1 MRKEK
6 DKIKIIPLGGIDEI
20 GKNMTVI
27 EYKDEIVVIDCGLK
41 FPDDEMFGIDV
52 VIPDITYLIKNKDK
66 VKGFFITHGHEDH
79 IGALPYIL
87 KQLNVPV
94 HATKLTLGLIKIKLK
109 EHNLL
114 DVVELVT
121 VKPTDVIKFQ
131 RLSVEFIKVN
141 HSIAD
146 ATAIA
151 IHTPLGAIVH
161 TGDFKVDFTPVDGE
175 VIDLQRFSELGRKGV
190 LALMADSTNVE
201 RKGYTLS
208 ESTVGESFRKL
219 FMGVEGRIIVATFA
233 SNIHRL
239 QQIMEAGIA
248 QGRKIAVSGRSME
261 NIIPVA
267 SELGYLHVD
276 ESSMITVD
284 QINKY
289 PENQV
294 LIITTGSQGEPMAAL
309 SRMAAGL
316 HRKVQIKTGDTVV
329 FSSSPIPGNEKSVF
343 NTINQLYK
351 LGANVIYDQL
361 AEVHVS
367 GHACQEEIKLIHTLV
382 RPKHFIPVHG
392 ESRHLREHAD
402 LAFNLGQDR
411 NSIIIPENGD
421 VIEVARDGIR
431 KSGTVASGHVF
442 IDGLGVGDVGK
453 IVLRDRKLL
462 SEDGIITV
470 VVTMEK
476 ESGMVVSGPDIISRG
491 FVYVKEAEVLMENA
505 RLVVREVLD
514 ECEEKRIS
522 DWNVLKTMIK
532 DSLKSYLYEKTM
544 RKPMILPII
553 MEV

>member
-27 EYKDEIVVIDCGLK
+27 EYKDEIIVIDCGLK

-201 RKGYTLS
+201 RRGYTLS

-219 FMGVEGRIIVATFA
+219 FLGVEGRIIVATFA

-351 LGANVIYDQL
+351 LGANVIYESL

-411 NSIIIPENGD
+411 NSIVIPENGD

-431 KSGTVASGHVF
+431 KNGTVVSGHVF

-532 DSLKSYLYEKTM
+532 DSLKSYLYSKTM

>member
-20 GKNMTVI
+20 GKNMTVL

-52 VIPDITYLIKNKDK
+52 VIPDVTYLIKNKDK

-87 KQLNVPV
+87 KQINVPV
-94 HATKLTLGLIKIKLK
+94 YATKLTLGLLKIKLK

-114 DVVELVT
+114 DVVELIT

-146 ATAIA
+146 ASAIA

-201 RKGYTLS
+201 RRGYTLS

-351 LGANVIYDQL
+351 LGANVIYESL

-382 RPKHFIPVHG
+382 KPKHFIPVHG

-411 NSIIIPENGD
+411 NSIVIPENGD
-421 VIEVARDGIR
+421 VIEVSRDGIR
-431 KSGTVASGHVF
+431 KNGTVVSGHVF

-532 DSLKSYLYEKTM
+532 DSLKSYLYEKTK
-544 RKPMILPII
+544 RRPMILPII
-553 MEV
+553 MEI

>member
-52 VIPDITYLIKNKDK
+52 VIPDVTYLLKNKDK

-87 KQLNVPV
+87 KQINVPV
-94 HATKLTLGLIKIKLK
+94 YATKLTLGLLKIKLK

-114 DVVELVT
+114 DVVELIT

-146 ATAIA
+146 ASAIA

-201 RKGYTLS
+201 RRGYTLS

-351 LGANVIYDQL
+351 LGANVIYESL

-411 NSIIIPENGD
+411 NSIVIPENGD
-421 VIEVARDGIR
+421 VIELSRDGIR
-431 KSGTVASGHVF
+431 KNGTVASGHVF

-532 DSLKSYLYEKTM
+532 DSLKSYLYEKTK
-544 RKPMILPII
+544 RRPMILPII
-553 MEV
+553 MEI

>member
-20 GKNMTVI
+20 GKNMTEI
-27 EYKDEIVVIDCGLK
+27 EHKDEIVVIDCGLK
-41 FPDDEMFGIDV
+41 FSDDEMFGIDV

>member
-1 MRKEK
+1 
-6 DKIKIIPLGGIDEI
+6 
-20 GKNMTVI
+20 MTVI

-52 VIPDITYLIKNKDK
+52 VIPDVTYLLKNRDK

-87 KQLNVPV
+87 KQINVPV
-94 HATKLTLGLIKIKLK
+94 YATKLTLGLLKIKLK

-114 DVVELVT
+114 DVVELIT

-146 ATAIA
+146 ASAIA

-201 RKGYTLS
+201 RRGYTLS

-351 LGANVIYDQL
+351 LGANVIYESL

-411 NSIIIPENGD
+411 NSIVIPENGD
-421 VIEVARDGIR
+421 VIELSRDGIR
-431 KSGTVASGHVF
+431 KNGTVVSGHVF

-532 DSLKSYLYEKTM
+532 DSLKSYLYEKTK
-544 RKPMILPII
+544 RRPMILPII

>member
-1 MRKEK
+1 
-6 DKIKIIPLGGIDEI
+6 
-20 GKNMTVI
+20 
-27 EYKDEIVVIDCGLK
+27 
-41 FPDDEMFGIDV
+41 
-52 VIPDITYLIKNKDK
+52 
-66 VKGFFITHGHEDH
+66 
-79 IGALPYIL
+79 
-87 KQLNVPV
+87 
-94 HATKLTLGLIKIKLK
+94 
-109 EHNLL
+109 
-114 DVVELVT
+114 
-121 VKPTDVIKFQ
+121 
-131 RLSVEFIKVN
+131 
-141 HSIAD
+141 
-146 ATAIA
+146 
-151 IHTPLGAIVH
+151 
-161 TGDFKVDFTPVDGE
+161 
-175 VIDLQRFSELGRKGV
+175 
-190 LALMADSTNVE
+190 MADSTNVE

-219 FMGVEGRIIVATFA
+219 FQGVEGRIIVATFA

-248 QGRKIAVSGRSME
+248 HGRKIAVSGRSME

-351 LGANVIYDQL
+351 LGANVIYESL

-382 RPKHFIPVHG
+382 RPKNFIPVHG

-411 NSIIIPENGD
+411 NSIVIPENGD

-431 KSGTVASGHVF
+431 KNGTVASGHVF

-505 RLVVREVLD
+505 RLVVRE
-514 ECEEKRIS
+514 S
-522 DWNVLKTMIK
+522 A
-532 DSLKSYLYEKTM
+532 
-544 RKPMILPII
+544 
-553 MEV
+553 

>member
-52 VIPDITYLIKNKDK
+52 VIPDVTYLLKNKDK

-87 KQLNVPV
+87 KQINVPV
-94 HATKLTLGLIKIKLK
+94 YATKLTLGLLKIKLK

-114 DVVELVT
+114 DVVELIT

-146 ATAIA
+146 ASAIA

-201 RKGYTLS
+201 RRGYTLS

-239 QQIMEAGIA
+239 QQTMEAGIA

-351 LGANVIYDQL
+351 LGANVIYESL

-411 NSIIIPENGD
+411 NSIVIPENGD
-421 VIEVARDGIR
+421 VIEVSRDGIR
-431 KSGTVASGHVF
+431 KNGTVVSGHVF

-532 DSLKSYLYEKTM
+532 DSLKSYLYEKTK
-544 RKPMILPII
+544 RRPMILPII
-553 MEV
+553 MEI

>member
-52 VIPDITYLIKNKDK
+52 VIPDVTYLIKNKDK

-87 KQLNVPV
+87 KQINVPV
-94 HATKLTLGLIKIKLK
+94 YATKLTLGLLKIKLK

-114 DVVELVT
+114 DVVELIT

-146 ATAIA
+146 ASAIA

-201 RKGYTLS
+201 RRGYTLS

-351 LGANVIYDQL
+351 LGANVIYESL

-411 NSIIIPENGD
+411 NSIVIPENGD
-421 VIEVARDGIR
+421 VIEVSRDGIR
-431 KSGTVASGHVF
+431 KNGTVVSGHVF

-532 DSLKSYLYEKTM
+532 DSLKSYLYEKTK
-544 RKPMILPII
+544 RRPMILPII

>member
-201 RKGYTLS
+201 RRGYTLS

-276 ESSMITVD
+276 DSSMITVD

-351 LGANVIYDQL
+351 LGANVIYESL

-411 NSIIIPENGD
+411 NSIVIPENGD

-431 KSGTVASGHVF
+431 KNGTVASGHVF

-532 DSLKSYLYEKTM
+532 DSLKSYLYSKTM

>member
-431 KSGTVASGHVF
+431 KNGTVASGHVF

>member
-52 VIPDITYLIKNKDK
+52 VIPDVTYLLKNRDK

-87 KQLNVPV
+87 KQINVPV
-94 HATKLTLGLIKIKLK
+94 YATKLTLGLLKIKLK

-114 DVVELVT
+114 DVVELIT

-146 ATAIA
+146 ASAIA

-201 RKGYTLS
+201 RRGYTLS

-351 LGANVIYDQL
+351 LGANVIYESL

-411 NSIIIPENGD
+411 NSIVIPENGD
-421 VIEVARDGIR
+421 VIELSRDGIR
-431 KSGTVASGHVF
+431 KNGTVVSGHVF

-532 DSLKSYLYEKTM
+532 DSLKSYLYEKTK
-544 RKPMILPII
+544 RRPMILPII